1 MKQARF
7 LRFSLLALLLAF
19 WAGQMPPAQADNTP
33 KAKTANLEKLAQS
46 VTIYRDNW
54 GVPHVYGPTDASV
67 MFGFIYAQ
75 CEDNFWQVEDSYIQA
90 LGRASEV
97 YGERT
102 LAADLLN
109 RALEISKLAQA
120 EYAKSNAAVKEMCQA
135 TADGYNYF
143 LAKNPQVKPR
153 LLTQFE
159 PWYLIAFNRFA
170 QYQLFIYRR
179 AGVREAETLAAIPEL
194 RNTVWHG
201 VGVPSNNLQPAI
213 SNLQPEEPDVWSAGL
228 VGSNTWAIGPK
239 KSASGRAMLFIN
251 PHQPFFGPGQWI
263 EGHVHSE
270 TGLNLSGATFPGSPF
285 PTVGHNE
292 NLGWSHTVNV
302 PDIIDLWT
310 EQFDDPAKPLNY
322 KYGSGYR
329 AATEWTDSVKVKAG
343 DGVTSRSFKFRKT
356 HHGPIVGIRD
366 GKPLSVRMAMYEEG
380 GQLEQRYAMGRA
392 KNFKEFKAAMS
403 RVAVPM
409 FNTMYADREG
419 NIWYIYYGAV
429 PRRDPK
435 YDWSKPVDGSDPN
448 TDWKG
453 YHTLDELPQ
462 VLNPTTG
469 WAQNCNATP
478 FLATTE
484 GAKDNPEAAKF
495 PAYMVTEK
503 DGPRSKMSRR
513 LLDERAKFSFEEWA
527 NAAFDNRCIEAETL
541 IPVITTEWEK
551 LKAADAAK
559 AEKTAEAVRL
569 LKAWNGR
576 LEHDSVAAT
585 LFSLWTYTRS
595 QPQARQMTRSLP
607 FPETAVLEFVMNNIT
622 QAWGKWQVPW
632 GEMVRIQRVHT
643 SGQLERFDD
652 SKPSLPVLGGPG
664 DYVGTVFNFYT
675 PLDTPIAKGLKKLYG
690 QVGHSFVSVVEF
702 GPQVQ
707 ARSLLQFGQRHDPQS
722 KHYFDQAELYSKRQF
737 KPAYFT
743 LAEIKANLET
753 SYHPGQKAEDAVMP
767 KANKAANGK

>member
-1 MKQARF
+1 MKQAHFVRF
-7 LRFSLLALLLAF
+7 TLLALLLTF
-19 WAGQMPPAQADNTP
+19 WAGQIPPAQADNSP
-33 KAKTANLEKLAQS
+33 KMQTGKLEKLAQS
-46 VTIYRDNW
+46 VTIYRDTW
-54 GVPHVYGPTDASV
+54 GVPHVYGPTDFSV

-97 YGERT
+97 YGEKT
-102 LAADLLN
+102 LSADLLN
-109 RALEISKLAQA
+109 RALEVTKLAQA
-120 EYAKSNAAVKEMCQA
+120 EYAKLSPAMKEMCQA

-143 LAKNPQVKPR
+143 LASNPQVKPR
-153 LLTQFE
+153 LLTSFE

-179 AGVREAETLAAIPEL
+179 AGVREAETLAAIPEI
-194 RNTVWHG
+194 RSDRGTG
-201 VGVPSNNLQPAI
+201 GQGAGDSGQAGDTANNPQ
-213 SNLQPEEPDVWSAGL
+213 SEDVWEAGL
-228 VGSNTWAIGPK
+228 VGSNTWAIGPQ

-285 PTVGHNE
+285 PTLGHNE
-292 NLGWSHTVNV
+292 NLGWSHTVNA
-302 PDIIDLWT
+302 PDIIDLWA

-322 KYGSGYR
+322 KYGNGYR
-329 AATEWTDSVKVKAG
+329 GATEWTESVKIKVAAG
-343 DGVTSRSFKFRKT
+343 FASKTFQFRKT

-419 NIWYIYYGAV
+419 NIWYAYYGAV
-429 PRRDPK
+429 PRRNPK
-435 YDWSKPVDGSDPN
+435 YDWSKPVDGSDPE
-448 TDWKG
+448 TEWKG

-478 FLATTE
+478 FLATAE
-484 GAKDNPEAAKF
+484 GAKDNPDASKF
-495 PAYMVTEK
+495 PNYMVSEK
-503 DGPRSKMSRR
+503 DGPRSRMSRR
-513 LLDERAKFSFEEWA
+513 LLDERPKFSFADWA
-527 NAAFDNRCIEAETL
+527 SAAFDNRCIEAETL
-541 IPVITTEWEK
+541 IPQLAAEWEK
-551 LKAADAAK
+551 LNAADPAKAA
-559 AEKTAEAVRL
+559 KTAEAVRVL
-569 LKAWNGR
+569 QAWNGR
-576 LEHDSVAAT
+576 IEHASVAAT
-585 LFSLWTYTRS
+585 LFSLWTYTRA

-607 FPETAVLEFVMNNIT
+607 SPDTAVLEFVMNNIT

-652 SKPSLPVLGGPG
+652 NKPSLPVLGGPG

-675 PLDTPIAKGLKKLYG
+675 PMDTPIAKGLKKLYG

-743 LAEIKANLET
+743 LAEIKANLEAA
-753 SYHPGQKAEDAVMP
+753 YHPGQKVDEPAA
-767 KANKAANGK
+767 KAAKAAGGK